1 MPGYVNPIGPGLT
14 LGRIDEGVDFA
25 GAGPLF
31 AIGDGVVLN
40 TSSAGWPGGTYIL
53 LHLTGAGQLQGRY
66 VYYAENIAPA
76 VGVGQRV
83 QAGQLI
89 GRARGFY
96 PFIEIGWGTSV
107 PGLAAA
113 HGHYTEGVPTPEGR
127 SFMALLESLR
137 HGGTVLT
144 VATVAVTK
152 EPALSAGLAATVKA
166 MNDLGG
172 LDLGP
177 HARRIAASA
186 AAAARLY

>member
-14 LGRIDEGVDFA
+14 TGRIDEGVDFA

-31 AIGDGVVLN
+31 AIGDGQVL
-40 TSSAGWPGGTYIL
+40 SVYDAGWPGGVYIL

-76 VGVGQRV
+76 VGVGERV
-83 QAGQLI
+83 RVGQLI

-137 HGGTVLT
+137 GSGTVLT

-166 MNDLGG
+166 MNGLEG

-177 HARRIAASA
+177 AAKRIQAWATAAG
-186 AAAARLY
+186 RLY

>member
-25 GAGPLF
+25 GSGPLF
-31 AIGDGVVLN
+31 ALGDGTIRNVYD
-40 TSSAGWPGGTYIL
+40 AGWPGGVYIL
-53 LHLTGAGQLQGRY
+53 LHLEGAGQLQGRY
-66 VYYAENIAPA
+66 VYYAENIAPT

-83 QAGQLI
+83 TAGQEI

-127 SFMALLESLR
+127 SFMTLLDSLKS
-137 HGGTVLT
+137 GGTVLT
-144 VATVAVTK
+144 VTTVPVTA
-152 EPALSAGLAATVKA
+152 EPALSAGLAHTVA
-166 MNDLGG
+166 VLQDLSTV
-172 LDLGP
+172 DLIPAG
-177 HARRIAASA
+177 RRIQGWA